1 MIDQIRPTELADW
14 FARNPNARPVVLDV
28 REPWE
33 LQTASVAPQGFTLAT
48 IPMNEIPARVSELDP
63 GQRIACLCHH
73 GARSQ
78 RVAAFLAQSGQMVTD
93 WFPTDSALCRSAI
106 SLVRSAP
113 LERVTSRDRSL

>member
-1 MIDQIRPTELADW
+1 MIDQIRPAELADW

-33 LQTASVAPQGFTLAT
+33 LKTASVVPQGFTLAT

-73 GARSQ
+73 GGRSQ
-78 RVAAFLAQSGQMVTD
+78 RVAAFLAQNGFDEVANIAGGID
-93 WFPTDSALCRSAI
+93 AWSAQQDPAVPRY
-106 SLVRSAP
+106 
-113 LERVTSRDRSL
+113 